1 MRSNVVEVDFRRPS
15 VIGPKLS
22 LAPKRQDIHELAVP
36 EPRKMDHLTEDQLD
50 QMVQFCLDN
59 RRWRDAMLLVLGV
72 NTGLRASDLCR
83 VKVSDIMKGLNTGS
97 FRMLEQ
103 KKTQLGEDKKR
114 HYSPVVCY
122 VNQPIREMFDVFM
135 AMEPDMTNES
145 YLFEN
150 RRPTKSKAFRN
161 GVYTAPY
168 PHINRQ
174 RVYLIVHGLYEKCG
188 FCGQKCGSHSL
199 RKTGATIL
207 QHKDM
212 MPDDAPMKNPYGMMM
227 AQLFLN
233 HASPKSTLSYL
244 NEYEETRKACAMS
257 LTLGL
262 QPALA
267 FKKEHNIGTWCWPA
281 K

>member
-1 MRSNVVEVDFRRPS
+1 MRSNVVEVDFRHPS

-22 LAPKRQDIHELAVP
+22 LSPKQQDIHELAVP
-36 EPRKMDHLTEDQLD
+36 ETRKMDHLTEAQLD

-59 RRWRDAMLLVLGV
+59 LRWRDAMLLVVGV

-135 AMEPDMTNES
+135 AMEPDMTSES

-150 RRPTKSKAFRN
+150 RSPSKSKAFRK

-174 RVYLIVHGLYEKCG
+174 RVYLIVHGLYEQCG
-188 FCGQKCGSHSL
+188 FSGEKCGSHSL
-199 RKTGATIL
+199 RKTAPTIMQYSDSL
-207 QHKDM
+207 
-212 MPDDAPMKNPYGMMM
+212 PDNAPMKNPYGLLM

-233 HASPKSTLSYL
+233 HASSKSTLSYL

-267 FKKEHNIGTWCWPA
+267 FKKEQNIGTWRWPA
-281 K
+281 E

>member
-36 EPRKMDHLTEDQLD
+36 ETRKMDHLTEAQLD
-50 QMVQFCLDN
+50 EMVQFCLDN

-83 VKVSDIMKGLNTGS
+83 VKVSDIAGGLNAGY
-97 FRMLEQ
+97 FRILEQ
-103 KKTQLGEDKKR
+103 KKTQTGEDKKR
-114 HYSPVVCY
+114 HVSPVTCY
-122 VNQPIREMFDVFM
+122 INRPIREMFDVFM
-135 AMEPDMTNES
+135 AMESDMTNES

-199 RKTGATIL
+199 RKTGATTL
-207 QHKDM
+207 QHKDLL
-212 MPDDAPMKNPYGMMM
+212 PDDAPMKNPYGMMM
-227 AQLFLN
+227 AQIFLN
-233 HASPKSTLSYL
+233 HASAKSTLSYL
-244 NEYEETRKACAMS
+244 NEMEEMKKACVMG

-262 QPALA
+262 QPVLA
-267 FKKEHNIGTWCWPA
+267 FKKERNIGTWRWPA